1 MTKTSEKQTKT
12 LKARPPV
19 VVVLGHID
27 HGKTTLLDQIRKS
40 KVVEKE
46 SGGITQHIAA
56 YEIEDKGKKIT
67 FIDTPGHEAF
77 FDMRS
82 RGAKVADIAIL
93 VVASDDGVKTQ
104 TKEAIEH
111 IKSSKIPMIVAINKM
126 DKQIADPEKV
136 KRELTQQK
144 ILVESMSGK
153 VPCVELSAK
162 TGKGIPEL
170 LEIILLVAEME
181 NLSTDPSKPA
191 QGVVIEAHLDPL
203 RGQTAILLL
212 TDGILKKND
221 IIGTISTSGKIKILE
236 NFQGKSIN
244 QAKPSMPIIAL
255 GLEGLPQTGEEFKVF
270 DTIENAK
277 TFVQKT
283 KQGPKTSTVSSEKQV
298 VNFIL
303 KADVAGSL
311 EAVKEMLNKLTQ
323 EGVSLKI
330 IKAEVGEVNES
341 DVKLA
346 LGFKAR
352 ILAFHVKT
360 DPVAQQFFQREKIS
374 IKRFDVIY
382 ELIDYV
388 KERMQKAVRKERV
401 RTDLGK
407 MKTLV
412 IFRTEKKQQ
421 IVGGKMIEGE
431 VKKGLK
437 IEVVREEEVV
447 GKGKLVGL
455 QKNKKTIEKAK
466 KRDEIGI
473 LFQGD
478 IKIEE
483 DDILLFY
490 EYSMR

>member
-1 MTKTSEKQTKT
+1 MTDKKEQKNNLQT
-12 LKARPPV
+12 RPPV

-40 KVVEKE
+40 QVVEKE

-56 YEIEDKGKKIT
+56 YEIEEKGKKIT

-82 RGAKVADIAIL
+82 RGAKVADIAVL
-93 VVASDDGVKTQ
+93 VVAADDGVKTQ

-111 IKSSKIPMIVAINKM
+111 IKKSGIPMLVAINKM
-126 DKQIADPEKV
+126 DKPVADPEKV
-136 KRELTQQK
+136 KRELSQQK
-144 ILVESMSGK
+144 ILVESMAGK

-170 LEIILLVAEME
+170 LEVILLLAEME
-181 NLSTDPSKPA
+181 NIKTDPSKPA

-203 RGQTAILLL
+203 RGSTAILLL
-212 TDGILKKND
+212 TDGILKKED
-221 IIGTISTSGKIKILE
+221 VIATASTAGKIKILE
-236 NFQGKSIN
+236 NFQGKDIN
-244 QAKPSMPIIAL
+244 EAKPSMPVITL
-255 GLEGLPQTGEEFKVF
+255 GLETLPQTGEEFKVF
-270 DTIENAK
+270 ETMERARASI
-277 TFVQKT
+277 QKPEQRPET
-283 KQGPKTSTVSSEKQV
+283 TVASSEKQV
-298 VNFIL
+298 VNLIL
-303 KADVAGSL
+303 KVDVAGSL
-311 EAVKEMLNKLTQ
+311 EAIKEILNKLTQ

-346 LGFKAR
+346 IGFRAR

-360 DPVAQQFFQREKIS
+360 DPIAQQFSQRAKIS
-374 IKRFDVIY
+374 IKRFDIIY

-388 KERMQKAVRKERV
+388 KERMQKAVKKEMVRV
-401 RTDLGK
+401 DLGK

-412 IFRTEKKQQ
+412 LFRTDKKQQ

-431 VKKGLK
+431 AKKGLK
-437 IEVVREEEVV
+437 IEVVRDEEVV

-455 QKNKKTIEKAK
+455 QKNKKDIDKAK
-466 KRDEIGI
+466 KGDEIGI

-478 IKIEE
+478 TKIEE
-483 DDILLFY
+483 DDVLIFY
-490 EYSMR
+490 NKERQ